1 MVKRDSAFNSIT
13 DHAVKE
19 QMIKEKE
26 EYLIEMMKM
35 SKRSNKPNEA
45 FFELIDTSALY
56 DIKERLE
63 MANIMHSNPK
73 LYNAIILIEST
84 IKELK
89 NITNMSARF
98 LCIYSTIKE
107 IY

>member
-1 MVKRDSAFNSIT
+1 MSNITWSKGTQLFNSIT

-19 QMIKEKE
+19 QMIKEKRGVSNRNDE
-26 EYLIEMMKM
+26 DVKKIK
-35 SKRSNKPNEA
+35 NKPNEA

-56 DIKERLE
+56 DVKEKLE

-89 NITNMSARF
+89 NIN
-98 LCIYSTIKE
+98 
-107 IY
+107 

>member
-1 MVKRDSAFNSIT
+1 MSNITWSKGTQLFNSIT

-19 QMIKEKE
+19 QMIKEKRGE
-26 EYLIEMMKM
+26 
-35 SKRSNKPNEA
+35 SNRDDTDVKKVKNKLNEA

-56 DIKERLE
+56 DIKEKLE
-63 MANIMHSNPK
+63 MANIMHSSPK

-89 NITNMSARF
+89 NIN
-98 LCIYSTIKE
+98 
-107 IY
+107 

>member
-1 MVKRDSAFNSIT
+1 MSNITWSKGTQLFSSIT

-19 QMIKEKE
+19 QMIKEKRGE
-26 EYLIEMMKM
+26 SNRNDEDTK
-35 SKRSNKPNEA
+35 KVKNKPDEA

-63 MANIMHSNPK
+63 MANIIHSNPK
-73 LYNAIILIEST
+73 LYNAIFLIEST

-89 NITNMSARF
+89 NIN
-98 LCIYSTIKE
+98 
-107 IY
+107 

>member
-1 MVKRDSAFNSIT
+1 MSNITWSKGTQLFSSIT

-19 QMIKEKE
+19 QMIKEKRGVSNRNDE
-26 EYLIEMMKM
+26 DVK
-35 SKRSNKPNEA
+35 KVKNKPNEA
-45 FFELIDTSALY
+45 FFELIDTSVLY

-73 LYNAIILIEST
+73 LYNAIILIELT

-89 NITNMSARF
+89 NIN
-98 LCIYSTIKE
+98 
-107 IY
+107 

>member
-1 MVKRDSAFNSIT
+1 MSNITWSKGTQLFSSIT

-19 QMIKEKE
+19 QMIKEKRE
-26 EYLIEMMKM
+26 V
-35 SKRSNKPNEA
+35 SNRNDEDVKKVKNEPNEA

-63 MANIMHSNPK
+63 MANIIHSNPK
-73 LYNAIILIEST
+73 LYNAIFLIEST

-89 NITNMSARF
+89 NIN
-98 LCIYSTIKE
+98 
-107 IY
+107 

>member
-1 MVKRDSAFNSIT
+1 MSNITWSKGTQLFSSIT

-19 QMIKEKE
+19 QMIKEKRGE
-26 EYLIEMMKM
+26 SRNDEDVK
-35 SKRSNKPNEA
+35 KVKNKPDEA

-89 NITNMSARF
+89 NIN
-98 LCIYSTIKE
+98 
-107 IY
+107 

>member
-1 MVKRDSAFNSIT
+1 MSNITWSKGTQLFSSIT

-19 QMIKEKE
+19 QMIKEKRGVSNRNDE
-26 EYLIEMMKM
+26 DVK
-35 SKRSNKPNEA
+35 KVKNKPNET

-89 NITNMSARF
+89 NIN
-98 LCIYSTIKE
+98 
-107 IY
+107 

>member
-1 MVKRDSAFNSIT
+1 MSNITWSKGTQLFNSIT

-19 QMIKEKE
+19 QMVEEKRGGSNRNDEDIKKV
-26 EYLIEMMKM
+26 K
-35 SKRSNKPNEA
+35 NKPDEA

-89 NITNMSARF
+89 NIN
-98 LCIYSTIKE
+98 
-107 IY
+107 

>member
-1 MVKRDSAFNSIT
+1 MSNITWSKGTQLFNSIT

-19 QMIKEKE
+19 QMIKEK
-26 EYLIEMMKM
+26 
-35 SKRSNKPNEA
+35 RGVSNRNDENVKKVKDKPNEA

-63 MANIMHSNPK
+63 MANIMHSNPQ

-89 NITNMSARF
+89 NIN
-98 LCIYSTIKE
+98 
-107 IY
+107 

>member
-1 MVKRDSAFNSIT
+1 MSNITWSKGTQLFNSIT

-19 QMIKEKE
+19 QMIKEKRGE
-26 EYLIEMMKM
+26 SNRDDTDVK
-35 SKRSNKPNEA
+35 KVKNKPNEA

-56 DIKERLE
+56 DIKEKLE

-89 NITNMSARF
+89 NIN
-98 LCIYSTIKE
+98 
-107 IY
+107 

>member
-1 MVKRDSAFNSIT
+1 MSNITWSKGTQLFSSIT

-19 QMIKEKE
+19 QMIKEKRGE
-26 EYLIEMMKM
+26 SNRNDEDTK
-35 SKRSNKPNEA
+35 KVKNKPDEA

-73 LYNAIILIEST
+73 LYNAIFLIEST

-89 NITNMSARF
+89 NIN
-98 LCIYSTIKE
+98 
-107 IY
+107 